1 MGSHREPVGAE
12 GLGKAMTWGRKLEGK
27 NLCHLLGIGQSEVQG
42 GYSRRSLAELK
53 SNWVIGFGKAE
64 EKASLRT

>member
-12 GLGKAMTWGRKLEGK
+12 GLGKAMTKGGRKLEGK

-42 GYSRRSLAELK
+42 GYSRCSLAELK

-64 EKASLRT
+64 ENARL